1 MARLKFKQ
9 IYSNLQYNT
18 ASSVLTLSGSQQTD
32 FIISGSV
39 RIVSTPTVTGS
50 LTIQNIDS
58 FGDSGSFFTMDSR
71 IGGSHMKVPGPDGAM
86 GFGGMCF
93 PKDTA
98 ALLKWAEEYG
108 QSLEVL
114 NAAVKK
120 NTLLRLTEP
129 K

>member
-39 RIVSTPTVTGS
+39 KITSTPTMAGS

-58 FGDSGSFFTMDSR
+58 FGDSGSFFTMDL
-71 IGGSHMKVPGPDGAM
+71 GD
-86 GFGGMCF
+86 
-93 PKDTA
+93 
-98 ALLKWAEEYG
+98 Y
-108 QSLEVL
+108 
-114 NAAVKK
+114 
-120 NTLLRLTEP
+120 
-129 K
+129 